1 MNKVSITI
9 IENRKTLNLKFG
21 YKQKRTSLS
30 LKIPLITNRID
41 IANAKLQS
49 IGDSFMGSFFEN
61 VEDVKNCFRQ
71 HYLKSFLIAYTK
83 TVIPSKEF
91 HTFNSLYNEVKKRA
105 RNKNIEF
112 NIDVFYLEQLYT
124 QQNKKCNLTGF
135 FLSFGKKNLY
145 KISIDRIDSSIGYVK
160 GNIQLI
166 CLGVNYL
173 KNTFDNEE
181 VVEFLKQM
189 KK

>member
-1 MNKVSITI
+1 M
-9 IENRKTLNLKFG
+9 
-21 YKQKRTSLS
+21 
-30 LKIPLITNRID
+30 
-41 IANAKLQS
+41 
-49 IGDSFMGSFFEN
+49 
-61 VEDVKNCFRQ
+61 
-71 HYLKSFLIAYTK
+71 
-83 TVIPSKEF
+83 
-91 HTFNSLYNEVKKRA
+91 
-105 RNKNIEF
+105 
-112 NIDVFYLEQLYT
+112 FYLEQLYT